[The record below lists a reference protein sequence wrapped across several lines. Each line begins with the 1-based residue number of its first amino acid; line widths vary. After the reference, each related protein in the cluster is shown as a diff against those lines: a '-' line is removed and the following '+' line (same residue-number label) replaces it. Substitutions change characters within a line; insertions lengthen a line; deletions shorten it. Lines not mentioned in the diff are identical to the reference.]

1 MPPGIQTAR
10 GRVRPA
16 PNTSWIDEMKMT
28 ATKNKLSARGV
39 RVDQGV
45 PIEELQNMLALS
57 EKNLLAYTNYGR
69 RKLQGFCYARRVPIK
84 PSMLVRD
91 LVDVL
96 RAADAEPRFR
106 RFFDLPAELR
116 LMVVEAAGL
125 EYEVV
130 LAPKPRRSERVMA
143 KKEKLVVAKSA

>member
-16 PNTSWIDEMKMT
+16 PNTSWIDEMFRMT
-28 ATKNKLSARGV
+28 ATKAKLSARAV
-39 RVDQGV
+39 RIDQDM
-45 PIEELQNMLALS
+45 PFEELQNMLALS
-57 EKNLLAYTNYGR
+57 EKDLLPYTNYGR
-69 RKLQGFCYARRVPIK
+69 RELQGFCFARKIPIE

-91 LVDVL
+91 LIDVL
-96 RAADAEPRFR
+96 RAADARPRFR

-130 LAPKPRRSERVMA
+130 LGPKPRRSERVA
-143 KKEKLVVAKSA
+143 KKDKLVTGKDQ